1 MNFFPST
8 PLEKNHAEA
17 IARGL
22 FAIAKADGIHQREA
36 ALIASFWADAGGNF
50 SALSQLERGA
60 DITSA
65 ELGATLNTP
74 ELRQMFL
81 KTALLMAFADGEV
94 STAES
99 QLVRQYA
106 ADLGFTEQL
115 GQLEAQ
121 VKDFLLSQLSHI
133 HNTAGLA
140 EVAKKLAI

>member
-1 MNFFPST
+1 MNFFPAT
-8 PLEKNHAEA
+8 QLEHSHAEA

-50 SALSQLERGA
+50 SALSQLERRE
-60 DITSA
+60 DITSD
-65 ELGATLNTP
+65 ELGAALRTP
-74 ELRQMFL
+74 ELRQLFV

-94 STAES
+94 SGAES
-99 QLVRQYA
+99 QLVRKYA
-106 ADLGFTEQL
+106 ADLGVSEQL

-140 EVAKKLAI
+140 EIAKKLAI